1 MLCSLMLGMHTP
13 QFLRWF
19 FCLVAKK
26 LLVKKCE
33 VKQRNKRKKSI
44 NSDNSKNET
53 IVPQLCHLFPYLA
66 LNELL

>member
-1 MLCSLMLGMHTP
+1 MFVYTWCVCSSFSAG
-13 QFLRWF
+13 

-26 LLVKKCE
+26 LLVKKMLSRTK
-33 VKQRNKRKKSI
+33 KQTKKSI